1 MTNCDKNNCKLFE
14 EESKSRWT
22 KEDIDKTLKEY
33 MSHIDYEVGDWVET
47 CQFLPGIVQKIN
59 VRFNSDPDYDCF
71 EDNIL
76 IFYPHYAFEHK
87 EGHNGKYCGGSCC
100 SVNHCGVHKIT
111 PQYACKLMALGK
123 ERLEKLWNEVIKGQ
137 SNGVNAD
144 KKWSE
149 YVEELYAKEFPR
161 GFDLQ

>member
-1 MTNCDKNNCKLFE
+1 MANCDKNNCKLFK
-14 EESKSRWT
+14 EESKSRWS

-33 MSHIDYEVGDWVET
+33 MSHIDYEVGDWVEA

-59 VRFNSDPDYDCF
+59 VRFNSDPDHDCF
-71 EDNIL
+71 EDDIL
-76 IFYPHYAFEHK
+76 IFYPHYAFEQN
-87 EGHNGKYCGGSCC
+87 EEHNGKYCGGSCC

-111 PQYACKLMALGK
+111 PEYACKLMSLGK
-123 ERLEKLWNEVIKGQ
+123 ERLEKLWDEVIKGQ
-137 SNGVNAD
+137 SNGVNTD